1 MTNDR
6 KEIHQQY
13 VFTAGHM
20 FKDKAAFKG
29 SASFRQF
36 LLYAIASLQLS
47 LQIRHFEIKKGK
59 MKLKSR
65 NQGYN
70 PINPELNP

>member
-6 KEIHQQY
+6 EEIHQQY

-29 SASFRQF
+29 SASFQQF
-36 LLYAIASLQLS
+36 LL
-47 LQIRHFEIKKGK
+47 
-59 MKLKSR
+59 
-65 NQGYN
+65 GYS
-70 PINPELNP
+70 